1 MTKVVSLSLGILFL
15 VATAVT
21 LPAQQMSPSTEAVN
35 EAVLRQANTIVLRQK
50 LEDARGAQA
59 RGDLQAAVKLYE
71 EAYGLVQSIG
81 SGIDSETAETIAGL
95 DATHMESA
103 RLAQKAGDFSEA
115 DRQVTRVLKVDPHNP
130 EAIAFKKQNDDLIV
144 AMKGKMPDQETID
157 TIPGI
162 INDKTE
168 ADTLVRDGKLLYES
182 GKFDDAE
189 VKFKQALEL
198 DPDNSGAFY
207 YVNLLKQAEYSREQ
221 HASTT
226 LFQDKMVQVS
236 KAWNPKVGIGLP
248 VPNPYVTNT
257 DIHTSAGREDIYNKL
272 NKIQIDAVSWPDGLP
287 LSEVI
292 NYLTAQS
299 KIRDPDKQGI
309 NFIFNPNVESS
320 TDTSGGLGGEGAPG
334 APVPLGANGLPQ
346 TASAAPTETT
356 VDPTSVNI
364 KLTLNHVSLQDLLD
378 AIVLVSD
385 HPIKYSVENYAIVF
399 SGKPSGPEPPTLE
412 MRVFNVDP
420 NTFYQGLQSVSA
432 FTFGSANN
440 SSSGSGGSGGGGG
453 SSGGGGSGGSGGGQS
468 TISGAVV
475 PVIDMAPGG
484 SSLRSSGGGNG
495 GAGGGGGGG
504 GGGATSAANGV
515 IPGAGGLAGS
525 ATGAGT
531 GGAGGGGGAVFASGG
546 GVNFITIPNYM
557 QNVSLAAMAFFRSVG
572 VDLTARGRSIA
583 FNDRLGLL
591 FVRATPEEL
600 DTIERVIQAMNQVA
614 PEVHI
619 KSRFIE
625 ITESDNTALGF
636 DWYLGNFING
646 TVVANGG
653 SAPSLNVPVSA
664 ANPAGSFPGNPAN
677 PVTGAASTL
686 LPQAAS
692 DQLLTS
698 GLGYVSS
705 ATPPALATVTGI
717 MTDPNFRVV
726 LRALEQRAGTQTL
739 AEPEVVTTSGRQTQ
753 MRATDIQYILTGFS
767 FQSGST
773 GVSGGTGIP

>member
-1 MTKVVSLSLGILFL
+1 M
-15 VATAVT
+15 ATAAT
-21 LPAQQMSPSTEAVN
+21 LPAQQVSPSAEAVN

-50 LEDARGAQA
+50 LEDARNAQT
-59 RGDLQAAVKLYE
+59 RGDLQGAAKLYE
-71 EAYGLVQSIG
+71 DAYDLVEKIG
-81 SGIDSETAETIAGL
+81 SGIDAETSETIAGL
-95 DATHMESA
+95 DSTHMELA
-103 RLAQKAGDFSEA
+103 RLAQRAGDYHEA
-115 DRQVTRVLKVDPHNP
+115 DQQVTRVLKVDPQNA
-130 EAIAFKKQNDDLIV
+130 EAIAFKKNNDDMIV
-144 AMKGKMPDQETID
+144 AMKGKMPDQATLEEVPAIM
-157 TIPGI
+157 
-162 INDKTE
+162 NDKTQ
-168 ADTLVRDGKLLYES
+168 AATLVRDGKLLYES
-182 GKFDDAE
+182 GKYDEAE
-189 VKFKQALEL
+189 VRFQQALQL
-198 DPDNSGAFY
+198 DPDNTAAFY
-207 YVNLLKQAEYSREQ
+207 YVNLLKQAEYSRNQQES
-221 HASTT
+221 STM
-226 LFQDKMVQVS
+226 FQDKMVQVE

-248 VPNPYVTNT
+248 VPNPYFTNK
-257 DIHTSAGREDIYNKL
+257 DVHTSVGTEGIYSKL
-272 NKIQIDAVSWPDGLP
+272 NRIQIDSVSWADGLP

-292 NYLTAQS
+292 RYLSEQS
-299 KIRDPDKQGI
+299 KIRDPDKIGI
-309 NFIFNPNVESS
+309 NFLFNPNVESS
-320 TDTSGGLGGEGAPG
+320 TDTTGAEGGVPG
-334 APVPLGANGLPQ
+334 APVPLGANGLPE
-346 TASAAPTETT
+346 TAGAAPSETT

-364 KLTLNHVSLQDLLD
+364 KLSLNNVSLQNLLD

-385 HPIKYSVENYAIVF
+385 HPIKYSVEDYAIVF

-432 FTFGSANN
+432 FVFGSANN
-440 SSSGSGGSGGGGG
+440 SSSGSGGSGG
-453 SSGGGGSGGSGGGQS
+453 SSGG
-468 TISGAVV
+468 
-475 PVIDMAPGG
+475 
-484 SSLRSSGGGNG
+484 G
-495 GAGGGGGGG
+495 GAGGGGG
-504 GGGATSAANGV
+504 T
-515 IPGAGGLAGS
+515 
-525 ATGAGT
+525 
-531 GGAGGGGGAVFASGG
+531 VFASGG
-546 GVNFITIPNYM
+546 GVNYITIPNYM
-557 QNVSLAAMAFFRSVG
+557 QNVSLAALAFFRSVG

-600 DTIERVIQAMNQVA
+600 DTIQRVIQAMNQVA
-614 PEVHI
+614 PEVLI

-664 ANPAGSFPGNPAN
+664 ANPSGSFPGNPAN

-686 LPQAAS
+686 IQQSAS

-705 ATPPALATVTGI
+705 ASPPALATITGI

-753 MRATDIQYILTGFS
+753 MRATDIQYILTGYG

-773 GVSGGTGIP
+773 GVTSGGGTP